1 MTEFKYNL
9 SVNFCEKYFL
19 SLLRE
24 WNIDIGNQKFKRG
37 FQINFFSRVNLT
49 YEDIILS
56 IQKNGYLE
64 NVEDQLLFLKD
75 PVLKNQFS
83 MATTAEG
90 VEIKIE
96 SNGKE
101 SKIKGSGRISP
112 IEEDLASDLIYY
124 YKNFLYISKE
134 SDNSIENHSRLYR
147 SIIIFSINFIDAFI
161 LKHVLYFESK
171 HLFEKEC
178 VEIRKERIF
187 PAKVRKFY
195 SLGKEKNT
203 EILCNTKEYHRF
215 FELNRIRNSILHTS
229 NSNIIYTL
237 KEMSENISK
246 IRIGVASF
254 LKTIRM
260 NFDFPTPYYL
270 SQIINLPEIIK

>member
-9 SVNFCEKYFL
+9 SINFCEKYFI
-19 SLLRE
+19 SLLKE
-24 WNIDIGNQKFKRG
+24 WNIDIGKQKFKRG
-37 FQINFFSRVNLT
+37 FQINFFGRINLT

-56 IQKNGYLE
+56 IQRSGYLE
-64 NVEDQLLFLKD
+64 NIEEQLLFLTD

-90 VEIKIE
+90 VEIKIA
-96 SNGKE
+96 SNGRE

-124 YKNFLYISKE
+124 YKNFGYISKE
-134 SDNSIENHSRLYR
+134 TDNSIEHHSRLYR

-171 HLFEKEC
+171 RLYEKEC

-187 PAKVRKFY
+187 PAKVKKFY
-195 SLGKEKNT
+195 LLGKEKNPK
-203 EILCNTKEYHRF
+203 LFCNTKEYHRF
-215 FELNRIRNSILHTS
+215 FELNKIRNSILHTS
-229 NSNIIYTL
+229 NSTITYTL

-246 IRIGVASF
+246 IQIGVGSF
-254 LKTIRM
+254 LKMMRG
-260 NFDFPTPYYL
+260 NFDLPTPYYL
-270 SQIINLPEIIK
+270 SQIINLPEILK

>member
-1 MTEFKYNL
+1 MTEFIYNL
-9 SVNFCEKYFL
+9 SINFCEKYFI
-19 SLLRE
+19 SLLKE
-24 WNIDIGNQKFKRG
+24 WNIDIGKQKFKRG
-37 FQINFFSRVNLT
+37 FQINFFGRINLT

-56 IQKNGYLE
+56 IQRSGYLVNIE
-64 NVEDQLLFLKD
+64 EQLLFLTD

-90 VEIKIE
+90 VEIKIA
-96 SNGKE
+96 SNGRE
-101 SKIKGSGRISP
+101 SIIKGSGRISP

-124 YKNFLYISKE
+124 YKNFEYISKE
-134 SDNSIENHSRLYR
+134 TDNSMEHHSRLYR

-171 HLFEKEC
+171 RLYEKEC

-187 PAKVRKFY
+187 PAKVKKFY
-195 SLGKEKNT
+195 LLGKEKNPK
-203 EILCNTKEYHRF
+203 LFCNTKVYHRF
-215 FELNRIRNSILHTS
+215 FELNKIRNSILHTS
-229 NSNIIYTL
+229 NSTITYTL

-246 IRIGVASF
+246 IQIGVGSF
-254 LKTIRM
+254 LKMMRG
-260 NFDFPTPYYL
+260 NFNLPTPYYL